1 MKNYSPKITAC
12 CLVCNEERWIWY
24 SIMSVL
30 DFVDEILVWDTG
42 SADKTSEIIK
52 SIKSSKIKFREVGI
66 VDAQTFT
73 QMRNQMLSE
82 VKTDWILI
90 LDGDEIW
97 TDEATHESK
106 LLMNSNA
113 NYLIN
118 TYFNPL
124 GDVYHF
130 QNENAGRYKIKSW
143 SGHIS
148 IRLVNKESIFGL
160 HFANPYGSEGLVN
173 GQGML
178 LQNDEELKTVLV
190 KEKYLHATH
199 LERSV
204 NNQVM
209 MRKQKY
215 KYELGNTFPKDFN
228 YPKVFYIPGPQN
240 PWKLRNLSF
249 VFYSCWQTPLR
260 YLKRLFI

>member
-118 TYFNPL
+118 TYFNLL

-130 QNENAGRYKIKSW
+130 QNEN
-143 SGHIS
+143 
-148 IRLVNKESIFGL
+148 
-160 HFANPYGSEGLVN
+160 
-173 GQGML
+173 
-178 LQNDEELKTVLV
+178 
-190 KEKYLHATH
+190 
-199 LERSV
+199 
-204 NNQVM
+204 
-209 MRKQKY
+209 
-215 KYELGNTFPKDFN
+215 
-228 YPKVFYIPGPQN
+228 GP
-240 PWKLRNLSF
+240 
-249 VFYSCWQTPLR
+249 
-260 YLKRLFI
+260 